1 MKYQMITW
9 ATLLCLGGIHTA
21 QAQKQKPRNNK
32 LVKINNQ
39 QTKDVNPEDI
49 DLKDVDAIYKKNVQT
64 SDKEGCAQTVT
75 SMTKLA
81 HGMELNTTGG
91 ILRILVSHTNV
102 LHISY
107 GPKAA
112 IDNYKSYVT
121 EGTPDGCNFTTTN
134 QQQSYVIETK
144 DLKATVDKATGHITF
159 YDANGKKL
167 VSEYPGKARM
177 NAERDS
183 VCPYT
188 NFQLATTDA
197 LYGLGQFR
205 DHKMNLRNTQRELIQ
220 FNTQAAIPVIYST
233 GGWGLYWDNPTRTIY
248 HDGDKGMSF
257 RSDYGN
263 TVDYYLF
270 VGKSLDELTT
280 AFHSFT
286 GSVPMMPYWALGY
299 HQSRNRYH
307 NRQEYM
313 EVAKTAHEKNIP
325 MSSLF
330 IDYHYWGKYG
340 TGAMKFDETLWPN
353 MPEMLDSIHNVYNT
367 KTVITMWPCFKP
379 GTPNYNY
386 LDSKG
391 YILRGA
397 AAIDGIIYDV
407 FNPEARKIYRD
418 MITPLMKLNIDGWF
432 MDGPEPDHMQSF
444 LPTQT
449 YLGPALKVRNLY
461 PLFNAANYY
470 QAITDVRPTQRPYMI
485 TRCASASQHKYGT
498 AVWSGDIPAT
508 WEELRNQVTAGLN
521 FTAVGC
527 PYWTSD
533 IGGYSGGDPND
544 PAYRELFTRWFEYG
558 AFCSIFRAH
567 GRRYPGKTETPNE
580 PWSYGTETEKI
591 LTNYI
596 NMRYKLLPYIYSL
609 SAMTSKN
616 DYNPMRLLAYDFAY
630 DKNIL
635 DSKDQFM
642 YGPSLMVCPVLHEGK
657 RTREVYLP
665 KGQKWID
672 YWTNRVYDGGSNIT
686 TEAPIEKI
694 PLFVRAGSIIPSY
707 NQVYGNDIK
716 HDAAIRIDIYAG
728 ANGKFDYYE
737 DDGTSMDYKQG
748 KFKLIPLRWDDTI
761 QTLSIEAPEGSFSL
775 SKKQFEIY
783 LHKDGKVTKMKK
795 AKYTGKSMNI
805 KIK

>member
-1 MKYQMITW
+1 MNYKVITL
-9 ATLLCLGGIHTA
+9 ATLLCIGGISSM
-21 QAQKQKPRNNK
+21 QAQNTKGKSKTKQAKE
-32 LVKINNQ
+32 I
-39 QTKDVNPEDI
+39 NPEDI

-64 SDKEGCAQTVT
+64 DQKEGCAQTVT
-75 SMTKLA
+75 SMKKLA

-91 ILRILVSHTNV
+91 ILRLQVTNANV
-102 LHISY
+102 LHVTY
-107 GPKAA
+107 GTLSA
-112 IDNYKSYVT
+112 INSNKSYIADD
-121 EGTPDGCNFTTTN
+121 TPDGSNFTLGE
-134 QQQSYVIETK
+134 QQRAYT
-144 DLKATVDKATGHITF
+144 LATSAYKVAVDKASGYISL
-159 YDANGKKL
+159 YDANGKLL

-177 NAERDS
+177 NVERDS
-183 VCPYT
+183 VCSYT
-188 NFQLATTDA
+188 NFQLAQADA

-205 DHKMNLRNTQRELIQ
+205 DNKMNLRNTQRELIQ
-220 FNTQAAIPVIYST
+220 FNTQAAIPVVYST
-233 GGWGLYWDNPTRTIY
+233 GGWGLYWDNPSRTIY
-248 HDGDKGMSF
+248 NDNNKGMSF
-257 RSDYGN
+257 RSDYGSI
-263 TVDYYLF
+263 VDYYLF
-270 VGKSLDELTT
+270 VGKNLDELTS
-280 AFHSFT
+280 AYHSFT

-307 NRQEYM
+307 NRKEYM

-325 MSSLF
+325 MGSLF

-353 MPEMLDSIHNVYNT
+353 VPEMLDSIHNVYNT
-367 KTVITMWPCFKP
+367 KTVITMWPCFKL
-379 GTPNYNY
+379 GTANYNL

-397 AAIDGIIYDV
+397 FAIDGIIYDV
-407 FNPEARKIYRD
+407 FNPDARKIYRD

-444 LPTQT
+444 LKTKT

-461 PLFNAANYY
+461 PLFNSDNFYK
-470 QAITDVRPTQRPYMI
+470 AITSIRPTLRPYMI
-485 TRCASASQHKYGT
+485 TRCATASQHKYGT

>member
-121 EGTPDGCNFTTTN
+121 EGTPDGCNFT
-134 QQQSYVIETK
+134 
-144 DLKATVDKATGHITF
+144 
-159 YDANGKKL
+159 
-167 VSEYPGKARM
+167 
-177 NAERDS
+177 
-183 VCPYT
+183 
-188 NFQLATTDA
+188 
-197 LYGLGQFR
+197 
-205 DHKMNLRNTQRELIQ
+205 
-220 FNTQAAIPVIYST
+220 
-233 GGWGLYWDNPTRTIY
+233 
-248 HDGDKGMSF
+248 
-257 RSDYGN
+257 
-263 TVDYYLF
+263 
-270 VGKSLDELTT
+270 
-280 AFHSFT
+280 
-286 GSVPMMPYWALGY
+286 
-299 HQSRNRYH
+299 
-307 NRQEYM
+307 
-313 EVAKTAHEKNIP
+313 
-325 MSSLF
+325 
-330 IDYHYWGKYG
+330 
-340 TGAMKFDETLWPN
+340 
-353 MPEMLDSIHNVYNT
+353 
-367 KTVITMWPCFKP
+367 
-379 GTPNYNY
+379 
-386 LDSKG
+386 
-391 YILRGA
+391 
-397 AAIDGIIYDV
+397 
-407 FNPEARKIYRD
+407 
-418 MITPLMKLNIDGWF
+418 
-432 MDGPEPDHMQSF
+432 
-444 LPTQT
+444 
-449 YLGPALKVRNLY
+449 
-461 PLFNAANYY
+461 
-470 QAITDVRPTQRPYMI
+470 
-485 TRCASASQHKYGT
+485 
-498 AVWSGDIPAT
+498 
-508 WEELRNQVTAGLN
+508 
-521 FTAVGC
+521 AVGC

-533 IGGYSGGDPND
+533 IGGYSGGAPND

-580 PWSYGTETEKI
+580 PWSYGAETEKI
-591 LTNYI
+591 LTHYI
-596 NMRYKLLPYIYSL
+596 DMRYKLLPYIYSL

-616 DYNPMRLLAYDFAY
+616 DYNPMRLLAYDFAH
-630 DKNIL
+630 DKNVL

-642 YGPSLMVCPVLHEGK
+642 YGPLLMVCPVLHEDK

-761 QTLSIEAPEGSFSL
+761 QTLSIDAPEGSFSL